1 MSFPSLHFLS
11 DFDGVWTEPTREMHA
26 VHATVVGELAR
37 LGGVEQARMEE
48 LYASFAQEV
57 MRHPQRHGWKID
69 GQVTSFVDEDV
80 FAMPTAVGQLID
92 QGEFAGTAHFRQAVL
107 REWTHVIDFLD
118 HCYHSTC
125 DRFRALHSHD
135 LAPGAAR
142 VLAWLMER
150 DVAITFATNAPAE
163 KVIQWFDHQGYAV
176 ADARTQSREQAQ
188 LRVYGR
194 AGKQWLGSSKK
205 TMDYNGRAVAID
217 RPQYRQIIEDENPDL
232 IVGDVLSLDLSL
244 PLAMRAD
251 GHPAAPSAIGLMH
264 MRHTPQ
270 WAKQGLGEEAAK
282 VDWLVPHVTSLP
294 RLINRHFAAPAV
306 T

>member
-1 MSFPSLHFLS
+1 
-11 DFDGVWTEPTREMHA
+11 MHA
-26 VHATVVGELAR
+26 VHDTVVGELAR
-37 LGGVEQARMEE
+37 LGGVERARMEE
-48 LYASFAQEV
+48 LYAGFAQEV
-57 MRHPQRHGWKID
+57 MRHPHHHGWKID
-69 GQVTSFVDEDV
+69 GQITSFVDEDV

-92 QGEFAGTAHFRQAVL
+92 QAQFDGTGHFREAIL
-107 REWTHVIDFLD
+107 GEWTHVIDFLD

-125 DRFRALHSHD
+125 DRFRALHNHD

-163 KVIQWFDHQGYAV
+163 KVIQWFDHQGYRV

-194 AGKQWLGSSKK
+194 AGKQWLGPSKS
-205 TMDYNGRAVAID
+205 TMDYNGRSVAID
-217 RPQYRQIIEDENPDL
+217 RPQYRQILEQEQPDL

-244 PLAMRAD
+244 PLALRKN
-251 GHPAAPSAIGLMH
+251 GESGAPHAVGLMH
-264 MRHTPQ
+264 MPHTPQ
-270 WAKQGLGEEAAK
+270 WAMAGMGQGLDR

-294 RLINRHFAAPAV
+294 RLISMQFGAV
-306 T
+306 AVG

>member
-1 MSFPSLHFLS
+1 MSFPPLHFLS

-26 VHATVVGELAR
+26 VHDTVVGELAR
-37 LGGVEQARMEE
+37 LGNVDRARMEE
-48 LYASFAQEV
+48 LYAGFAQEV
-57 MRHPQRHGWKID
+57 LRHPHCHGWKID
-69 GQVTSFVDEDV
+69 GQISSFVDEDV

-92 QGEFAGTAHFRQAVL
+92 QGEFEDTGRFREAVL

-135 LAPGAAR
+135 LAPGAPR

-150 DVAITFATNAPAE
+150 EVSITFATNAPAE
-163 KVIQWFDHQGYAV
+163 KVIQWFDHQGYSV
-176 ADARTQSREQAQ
+176 ADARTMSREQAQ

-194 AGKQWLGSSKK
+194 AGKQWLGPSMQ
-205 TMDYNGRAVAID
+205 TMDYNGRQVAVD
-217 RPQYRQIIEDENPDL
+217 RPQYRQILEDENPDL

-244 PLAMRAD
+244 PLAMRAAQE
-251 GHPAAPSAIGLMH
+251 PAAPQAIGLMH
-264 MRHTPQ
+264 MPHTPP
-270 WAKQGLGEEAAK
+270 WAKTGLGAGPSN

-294 RLINRHFAAPAV
+294 RLISRHFSSLAV
-306 T
+306 S